1 MSRERDLVSLLELA
15 NEAARSSPNRVRQ
28 IGAVL
33 LTAEGVRLSACNAF
47 PRGVRDIDDRHQND
61 EPWLWMEHAERN
73 VIFEAARRGL
83 STQGATLAS
92 SFYPCVDCARAIV
105 QAGIARLYTYEPR
118 LKNAFWIE
126 HFRCSPVI
134 LAEGGVEVQLMEAL
148 EIRT

>member
-1 MSRERDLVSLLELA
+1 
-15 NEAARSSPNRVRQ
+15 
-28 IGAVL
+28 
-33 LTAEGVRLSACNAF
+33 
-47 PRGVRDIDDRHQND
+47 
-61 EPWLWMEHAERN
+61 MEHAERN

-105 QAGIARLYTYEPR
+105 QAGIVRLCTYEPR

-134 LAEGGVEVQLMEAL
+134 LAEGGVDVQLVEAP